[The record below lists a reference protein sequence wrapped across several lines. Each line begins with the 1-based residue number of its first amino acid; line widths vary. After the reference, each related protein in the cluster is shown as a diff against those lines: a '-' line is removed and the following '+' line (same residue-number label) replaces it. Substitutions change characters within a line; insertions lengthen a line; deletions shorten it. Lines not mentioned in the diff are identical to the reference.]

1 MKFFETCI
9 KSATVYGHIK
19 NGHFSI
25 SVWDFNADDYT
36 LFEGQRINTRTAWK
50 FIHHYVREWL
60 YNNRYEALFE
70 EPPFDLSMMND
81 ELEEPKMFLD
91 DYYEIE

>member
-1 MKFFETCI
+1 MGFFRTNI
-9 KSATVYGHIK
+9 KNATVYGYITR
-19 NGHFSI
+19 GHFSI
-25 SVWDFNADDYT
+25 SVWDPDAYDYT
-36 LFEGQRINTRTAWK
+36 CLKGERVDAQAAWK
-50 FIHHYVREWL
+50 FIHHRVREWL

-81 ELEEPKMFLD
+81 ELEEPKMFLN